1 LHLHFGTDKETAKL
15 VTFDQNV
22 RMRSVTY
29 EGDIYDPQGTL
40 TGGSAP
46 ANANCLVKLQELR
59 EFKSQLAEHEATLAQ
74 VCPPPPFSVS

>member
-1 LHLHFGTDKETAKL
+1 MHLHFGTDKETAKL

-59 EFKSQLAEHEATLAQ
+59 EFKSQLAEH
-74 VCPPPPFSVS
+74 